1 MNKAGTTLQTTFNL
15 RQYQPADLDK
25 VMRINQVC
33 LPENYSPDF
42 FIDLYDRFPATFIV
56 AEAEGKVVGYIMCRI
71 ETNIFGFGNGKKGH
85 VISIAVLPEYQH
97 SGIGKALMLEALQN
111 MQKFYK
117 ARECYLEVRVS
128 NVPAIAM
135 YKNLGF
141 TIRRTLHG
149 YYADNESA
157 YMMTKKL

>member
-1 MNKAGTTLQTTFNL
+1 MQTTFNL
-15 RQYQPADLDK
+15 RQFQPADLDK

-42 FIDLYDRFPATFIV
+42 FVDLYDRFPATFTV

-71 ETNIFGFGNGKKGH
+71 ETNLFSLGNGKKGH
-85 VISIAVLPEYQH
+85 VISIAVLPDFQH

-117 ARECYLEVRVS
+117 AKECYLEVRIS
-128 NVPAIAM
+128 NAPAIAM
-135 YKNLGF
+135 YKKLGF
-141 TIRRTLHG
+141 TTRRTLHG
-149 YYADNESA
+149 YYADGESA
-157 YMMTKKL
+157 HVMTKKL